1 MLSEFAA
8 PGRLH
13 GVGLATLLD
22 HLSQGY
28 MFAFNVK
35 DGSLPGGQFYLNV
48 PVSLPE
54 MYVFRSI
61 ADVRPQQSHLQT
73 LVSNPAL
80 VLCLL

>member
-1 MLSEFAA
+1 
-8 PGRLH
+8 
-13 GVGLATLLD
+13 
-22 HLSQGY
+22 

-61 ADVRPQQSHLQT
+61 ADVRPQQTHLQT
-73 LVSNPAL
+73 SAFS
-80 VLCLL
+80 